1 MLEYSEIT
9 ERKYIILD
17 NEPWEVI
24 DSHVFRKQQRKP
36 VNATKLRNLITGRV
50 TERSFHVSEKVEEA
64 EIDKKPVKY
73 LYTKEVPA
81 RQSGGREYWF
91 CEEKDP
97 SKRFELEETVIGSGA
112 KFLKPNILL
121 DAMLFDD
128 KIIGLKLPIK
138 MDLKVVEAHPTTKGN
153 TAQGASK
160 MVKLETGVEIQVP
173 MFIKEGD
180 VVRVNTETGEYADRI

>member
-17 NEPWEVI
+17 GEPWEVI

-73 LYTKEVPA
+73 LYTNKGEF
-81 RQSGGREYWF
+81 WF
-91 CEEKDP
+91 CDEKDP
-97 SKRFELEETVIGSGA
+97 SKRFQLEETIIGSGA
-112 KFLKPNILL
+112 KFLKPNIIL
-121 DAMLFDD
+121 DVMLFGE
-128 KIIGLKLPIK
+128 KIIGVKLPIK
-138 MDLKVVEAHPTTKGN
+138 MDLKVIEANPAVKGN

-180 VVRVNTETGEYADRI
+180 VLRVNTETGEYADRI